1 MVIIGQI
8 SRYMHICKMKYAFL
22 TTYDQTIFFK
32 QAPNPKRPQEQALW
46 HSNVIYFNQ
55 ANQDVSLRECFL
67 FIGLRIQ
74 SGDYK
79 CENKMSFK
87 DWAGTPNGTYTDEN
101 YISPDYSSSSSERHS
116 SPEPSTRATH
126 RLREGQT
133 FSRVTTRPQSHA
145 RHAREL
151 EDPRMQKRVR
161 QARERER
168 TRQEAVGMREITE
181 RTQAL
186 GLGRESGR
194 GASPVRA
201 YFDASGKPFVNVGGR
216 SAYVTLLQDQRGRYY
231 YKTSSGDRQ
240 YVVTK

>member
-1 MVIIGQI
+1 M
-8 SRYMHICKMKYAFL
+8 
-22 TTYDQTIFFK
+22 
-32 QAPNPKRPQEQALW
+32 
-46 HSNVIYFNQ
+46 
-55 ANQDVSLRECFL
+55 VSLRECFL
-67 FIGLRIQ
+67 FLGLCIK

-79 CENKMSFK
+79 CENNNILLHRWT
-87 DWAGTPNGTYTDEN
+87 DTPGGIYTDEN
-101 YISPDYSSSSSERHS
+101 YISPDNSSSSSERHS
-116 SPEPSTRATH
+116 SPEPSTHATH

-133 FSRVTTRPQSHA
+133 SSRVTTRFQSHA

-151 EDPRMQKRVR
+151 EDPHMQERVR

-231 YKTSSGDRQ
+231 YKTSSGDHQ